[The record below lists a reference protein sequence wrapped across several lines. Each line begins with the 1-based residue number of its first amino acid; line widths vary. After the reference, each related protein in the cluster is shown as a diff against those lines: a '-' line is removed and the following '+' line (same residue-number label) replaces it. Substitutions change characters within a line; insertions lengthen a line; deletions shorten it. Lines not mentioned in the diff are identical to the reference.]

1 VTDAIE
7 TALNQVGGMSSP
19 DAQCV
24 AFLITLCLATEIG
37 RPMCSLAL
45 SSERQTERQKGRK
58 TERQEGSK
66 TERQKGRK
74 AERQEGRKTER
85 QKDRKAER
93 QKDRKAGRQKDRKAE
108 RQKDR
113 YSSAYGL
120 EF

>member
-1 VTDAIE
+1 MTDAIE

-24 AFLITLCLATEIG
+24 AFLRTLCLAAGIAD

-74 AERQEGRKTER
+74 AERQKGRKTER
-85 QKDRKAER
+85 QKGRKTDTVAPMAWNFN
-93 QKDRKAGRQKDRKAE
+93 QP
-108 RQKDR
+108 
-113 YSSAYGL
+113 SSHL
-120 EF
+120 N